1 MPIRTP
7 GTSGTLDVGIDV
19 TFDDPMEVI
28 GMTVSTT
35 DQTSRTAGEARDA
48 ARPLYLVRTEV
59 LVRAGHTADF
69 ERQQMGMAES
79 ALEVAGFLGGS
90 LLRSYSHPAKYVV
103 TSSFESVEAAW
114 AFGKS
119 DVFTN
124 AMKSEPVGAV
134 TVTQQEGYELAREV
148 VAEPLPEVGCEILID
163 EVLKGPEVIPAFE
176 TTLGQL
182 FEVRRAH
189 STGYGHNSLF
199 RSGGRLGRYLV
210 IQGYTDLAA
219 AGSANMPADV
229 QAFIH
234 DHPADL
240 YTDKEVFPEAYAVI
254 SRV

>member
-1 MPIRTP
+1 
-7 GTSGTLDVGIDV
+7 
-19 TFDDPMEVI
+19 
-28 GMTVSTT
+28 
-35 DQTSRTAGEARDA
+35 
-48 ARPLYLVRTEV
+48 
-59 LVRAGHTADF
+59 
-69 ERQQMGMAES
+69 
-79 ALEVAGFLGGS
+79 
-90 LLRSYSHPAKYVV
+90 VV

-119 DVFTN
+119 DIITS
-124 AMKSEPVGAV
+124 AMKSEPEGAV

-148 VAEPLPEVGCEILID
+148 VAEPPPEVGCEILID

-176 TTLGQL
+176 ATLGQL
-182 FEVRRAH
+182 FEVRRTH

-240 YTDKEVFPEAYAVI
+240 YTDEEVFPEAFAVI

>member
-1 MPIRTP
+1 
-7 GTSGTLDVGIDV
+7 
-19 TFDDPMEVI
+19 
-28 GMTVSTT
+28 MTISTT
-35 DQTSRTAGEARDA
+35 DLASTGSGGAGEATR
-48 ARPLYLVRTEV
+48 RLYLVRTEV
-59 LVRAGHTADF
+59 MIGAGHAAEF
-69 ERQQMGMAES
+69 EQQQIGLAEE
-79 ALEVAGFLGGS
+79 AMDTAGFLGGS
-90 LLRSYSHPAKYVV
+90 LLHSYSHPAKYVV

-124 AMKSEPVGAV
+124 AMKGEPAGAV

-148 VAEPLPEVGCEILID
+148 VADPLPEVGCEILID
-163 EVLKGPEVIPAFE
+163 EAVKGPEVIPAFE
-176 TTLGQL
+176 ATLGQL

-189 STGYGHNSLF
+189 SAGYGHNSLF
-199 RSGGRLGRYLV
+199 RSAGRLGRYLV

-229 QAFIH
+229 QAFIQ

-240 YTDKEVFPEAYAVI
+240 YTEGEWFPEAYAVI

>member
-1 MPIRTP
+1 MILP
-7 GTSGTLDVGIDV
+7 GH
-19 TFDDPMEVI
+19 
-28 GMTVSTT
+28 
-35 DQTSRTAGEARDA
+35 A
-48 ARPLYLVRTEV
+48 
-59 LVRAGHTADF
+59 ADF
-69 ERQQMGMAES
+69 EQRQIRMAKE
-79 ALEVAGFLGGS
+79 AMDTAGFLGGS
-90 LLRSYSHPAKYVV
+90 LLHSYSHPAKYVV

-114 AFGKS
+114 GFSKS
-119 DVFTN
+119 DVLTN
-124 AMKSEPVGAV
+124 ALKSQPAGAV

-176 TTLGQL
+176 ATLGQL
-182 FEVRRAH
+182 FEVRRTH
-189 STGYGHNSLF
+189 LTGYGHNSLF

-240 YTDKEVFPEAYAVI
+240 YTDKEVFPEAFGVI

>member
-1 MPIRTP
+1 M
-7 GTSGTLDVGIDV
+7 
-19 TFDDPMEVI
+19 
-28 GMTVSTT
+28 
-35 DQTSRTAGEARDA
+35 
-48 ARPLYLVRTEV
+48 
-59 LVRAGHTADF
+59 LVRAGYTADF

-90 LLRSYSHPAKYVV
+90 LLHSYSHPAKYVV

-119 DVFTN
+119 DIVTS

-134 TVTQQEGYELAREV
+134 SVTQQEGYELAREV

-176 TTLGQL
+176 ATLGQL
-182 FEVRRAH
+182 FEVRKTH

-229 QAFIH
+229 QAFIQ

>member
-1 MPIRTP
+1 
-7 GTSGTLDVGIDV
+7 
-19 TFDDPMEVI
+19 MEVI

-35 DQTSRTAGEARDA
+35 DQAPGTAGEAREPT
-48 ARPLYLVRTEV
+48 RRLYLVRTEM
-59 LVRAGHTADF
+59 LVRAGYTADF

-79 ALEVAGFLGGS
+79 ALVVAGFLGGS

-119 DVFTN
+119 DVFMH
-124 AMKSEPVGAV
+124 AMKSEPAGAV
-134 TVTQQEGYELAREV
+134 TITQQEGYDLAREV

-176 TTLGQL
+176 ATLGQL
-182 FEVRRAH
+182 FEVRRTH
-189 STGYGHNSLF
+189 SAGYGHNSLY